1 MGNNTSNKPGGTD
14 VAGGAYSPT
23 SRDENVYDQSFP
35 PGPPAPASRRFS
47 ASSQSSPYAAVSRV
61 SPPLPP
67 RGIER
72 RSQTVV
78 ARHPD
83 RDSSVG
89 SCNAYTM
96 YHVVLYVHLYYYV
109 APTYKQILSASLH
122 LHV

>member
-35 PGPPAPASRRFS
+35 PAPGPPAPASRRFS
-47 ASSQSSPYAAVSRV
+47 ASAQSSPYAAVSRV

-78 ARHPD
+78 VRHHPD

-89 SCNAYTM
+89 CLHHTPTAYTM
-96 YHVVLYVHLYYYV
+96 
-109 APTYKQILSASLH
+109 P
-122 LHV
+122 